1 MTFIHVQIIDQSI
14 ITEEERQNNIEFFVG
29 RGLKTPERYMKIRN
43 YILNAWLKSK
53 PKFVSKTSVRP
64 GLKVFSYNH

>member
-1 MTFIHVQIIDQSI
+1 
-14 ITEEERQNNIEFFVG
+14 
-29 RGLKTPERYMKIRN
+29 MKIRN

-64 GLKVFSYNH
+64 GLKVFSYGHIRSLSSIISNKMKREPNHCGLSGLW